1 MLRWMCGHTRRD
13 MIKNKCIKEKVGV
26 APIVEKMVESRL
38 RWFGHVW
45 RRPAE
50 TLVRRVDQR
59 ENSPIIRGRGRLKKT
74 ISETIKNDL
83 IVNNL
88 SIDLIHDR
96 PLWRRLIHVADP
108 T

>member
-13 MIKNKCIKEKVGV
+13 MIRNECIREKVGV

-50 TLVRRVDQR
+50 ALVRRVDQR
-59 ENSPIIRGRGRLKKT
+59 ENSPIIRGRGRPKIT
-74 ISETIKNDL
+74 ISETIKNNL

-96 PLWRRLIHVADP
+96 PLWRRLIYVADP